1 MTTYSK
7 RKVSALKK
15 LELKCITRHDLTREN
30 TKYGRSMT
38 GVGTAHQQHEVTV
51 AHFWM
56 DLKEQATHGES
67 KTGLN

>member
-1 MTTYSK
+1 
-7 RKVSALKK
+7 
-15 LELKCITRHDLTREN
+15 
-30 TKYGRSMT
+30 MT